1 MFRFLTTIRRLCIN
15 KSSALKLKRQLSTA
29 QRSAS
34 NNFTWKLVSLGCLSA
49 GFYFIISIENGYTA
63 GRKKK
68 VVVLGSGWAAVNF
81 IRNLKPELYD
91 LSIVSPANYFLF
103 TPLLPS
109 VTVGTV
115 EIRSVVEPIRNLIH
129 KKHKNTVNFYEGE
142 CIDVD
147 IENQTIRCKDKSGNS
162 CHTTQYKVKPAH
174 IRFNCTLLSIIAVFY
189 SVLHLLWSLVFDN
202 EVQKQKYAGFNVLT
216 VIHSTFCQGSHLN
229 QATVELDIPS
239 VSKYWYHRSTLSYF
253 YAVFWP
259 EYW

>member
-15 KSSALKLKRQLSTA
+15 NSPALKLKRQLSTA
-29 QRSAS
+29 QRSVS
-34 NNFTWKLVSLGCLSA
+34 NNFTWKLVSLGCLSV

-63 GRKKK
+63 GKKKK
-68 VVVLGSGWAAVNF
+68 VIVLGSGWAAVNF

-147 IENQTIRCKDKSGNS
+147 TENQTIRCKDKSGNS
-162 CHTTQYKVKPAH
+162 CDATQYKVKPAH
-174 IRFNCTLLSIIAVFY
+174 HPL
-189 SVLHLLWSLVFDN
+189 
-202 EVQKQKYAGFNVLT
+202 
-216 VIHSTFCQGSHLN
+216 
-229 QATVELDIPS
+229 
-239 VSKYWYHRSTLSYF
+239 
-253 YAVFWP
+253 
-259 EYW
+259 